1 MIAGLLRAERAARLA
16 LNRAARLERHRPGWR
31 EQGMQAVAAAEEA
44 TRLALQD
51 QPGDSKL
58 DARLLIVLRAAV
70 RFWRVHGHLEV
81 PVKSE
86 LLEGKKTSLGGWL
99 AQVRPPKAQAK
110 RATKTDPHWARQP
123 LNTLGM
129 RWEPGAAGQSAGRPG
144 GSGAPGTRGG

>member
-1 MIAGLLRAERAARLA
+1 
-16 LNRAARLERHRPGWR
+16 
-31 EQGMQAVAAAEEA
+31 MQAIAAAEEA

-86 LLEGKKTSLGGWL
+86 MLEGQKTSLGGWL
-99 AQVRPPKAQAK
+99 AQLRPPSTPAPPPGRQA
-110 RATKTDPHWARQP
+110 P
-123 LNTLGM
+123 
-129 RWEPGAAGQSAGRPG
+129 AADSGSSHLAGTSAVLVQNP
-144 GSGAPGTRGG
+144 A